1 MLVVASLLIFNSNIQ
16 QMAKK
21 KAKKRHKFFLNPYSD
36 CGFTK
41 CPKCDAKTKIRKYP
55 LVIHVE
61 PKQILLLNKKCKY
74 CVNCDLIIA
83 KKQEIESFLALAV
96 PKLSKNDYLVMGTV
110 ERKDWSQG
118 NKGSLPPS
126 EIIERMYIFKDVWD
140 FEVIPAGWYPAED

>member
-1 MLVVASLLIFNSNIQ
+1 MTDKQPSS
-16 QMAKK
+16 KTK
-21 KAKKRHKFFLNPYSD
+21 PKKRHKFFLNPYSD

-55 LVIHVE
+55 LVIHSS
-61 PKQILLLNKKCKY
+61 PKQIFLLNKKCKY

-83 KKQEIESFLALAV
+83 KKQEIESFLALAL
-96 PKLSKNDYLVMGTV
+96 PQLSKNDYLVMGTV
-110 ERKDWSQG
+110 ERKDWVQG

-126 EIIERMYIFKDVWD
+126 EIIERMYVFQDVWD